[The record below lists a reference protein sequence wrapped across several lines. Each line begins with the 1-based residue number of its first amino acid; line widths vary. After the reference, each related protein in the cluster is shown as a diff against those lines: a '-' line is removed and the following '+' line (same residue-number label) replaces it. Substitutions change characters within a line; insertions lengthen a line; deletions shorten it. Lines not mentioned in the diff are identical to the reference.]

1 VSNWFKYNVPRKIIR
16 EDRKYLEA
24 RARRLLKS
32 YLLAEWLEKN
42 QYYEVVAG
50 AADACRPEMSDPSMD
65 DAQIAETTSDAAFRV
80 VRRREQTASEDGRN
94 HVATLITDAYATVAV
109 AYRRAAGVYTIDLP
123 MQQLGTAAVHLL
135 TIANSYMIARPKA
148 EQKSGITE

>member
-1 VSNWFKYNVPRKIIR
+1 MSNWFKYNSQRKIIR

-50 AADACRPEMSDPSMD
+50 AADACRPEMSDPSLD
-65 DAQIAETTSDAAFRV
+65 AAQIAEGTSDAALRV
-80 VRRREQTASEDGRN
+80 VRRREQTASEDGQN
-94 HVATLITDAYATVAV
+94 HLATLITDAYATVAV
-109 AYRRAAGVYTIDLP
+109 A
-123 MQQLGTAAVHLL
+123 
-135 TIANSYMIARPKA
+135 
-148 EQKSGITE
+148 

>member
-1 VSNWFKYNVPRKIIR
+1 VLKWFKYNGRRKIIR

-50 AADACRPEMSDPSMD
+50 AADACRPEMSDPSMN
-65 DAQIAETTSDAAFRV
+65 DAQIAEATSDVLQLHLIRYTATKSRQ
-80 VRRREQTASEDGRN
+80 RRR
-94 HVATLITDAYATVAV
+94 
-109 AYRRAAGVYTIDLP
+109 P
-123 MQQLGTAAVHLL
+123 K
-135 TIANSYMIARPKA
+135 NS
-148 EQKSGITE
+148 T